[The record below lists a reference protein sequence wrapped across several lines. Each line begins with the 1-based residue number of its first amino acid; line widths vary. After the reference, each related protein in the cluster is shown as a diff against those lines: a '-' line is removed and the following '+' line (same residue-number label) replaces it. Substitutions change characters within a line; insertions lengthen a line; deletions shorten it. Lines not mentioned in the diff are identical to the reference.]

1 MGREL
6 QCKAHVKST
15 GDRCKL
21 PALAGGLVCRFH
33 GGNSPAAK
41 EKASQRIA
49 EREAHEVLIKAL
61 ADAPPL
67 ATVADVYDELLQV
80 AGVTKV
86 WREVLQSRVADLQSL
101 GYAGIQAEQIRADVQ
116 LFERALDRSARIGE
130 AIARLNLEER
140 KQALDERTAGL
151 VAQCITAVLN
161 DLELTPE
168 QRLLA
173 KASAPKRLREISA

>member
-1 MGREL
+1 MANPMCRGT
-6 QCKAHVKST
+6 VYST
-15 GDRCKL
+15 GEPCGNHAMD
-21 PALAGGLVCRFH
+21 GQVVCRFH
-33 GGNSPAAK
+33 GGAAPQNRAAGARRVAQAK
-41 EKASQRIA
+41 T
-49 EREAHEVLIKAL
+49 EAVLLKAL

-67 ATVADVYDELLQV
+67 GSIGDVYEELLQV
-80 AGVTKV
+80 AGVAKS
-86 WREVLQSRVADLQSL
+86 WREILQARVGELQSL
-101 GYAGIQAEQIRADVQ
+101 GYRGEHAEQVRADVQ
-116 LFERALDRSARIGE
+116 LFERALDRSAKVGD